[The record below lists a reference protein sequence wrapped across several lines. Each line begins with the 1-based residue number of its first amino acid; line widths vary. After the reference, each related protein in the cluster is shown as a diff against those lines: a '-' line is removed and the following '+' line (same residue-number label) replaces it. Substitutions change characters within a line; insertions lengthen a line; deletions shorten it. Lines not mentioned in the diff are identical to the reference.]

1 MLPLG
6 QIVRHHNVSFHCYA
20 DDTQIYLPLR
30 PGDPGSLAA
39 ILNCLK
45 DINSWMAQNFLQLNN
60 TKTEIILFT
69 PPNNISHYQ
78 QALGPLS
85 VNIKPTARN
94 LGVHF
99 DSDLTFIPH
108 INKLVQSCFYHLR
121 SISKIKHMLTPPDLE
136 KVIHALI
143 FSRLDYCNSLLSGI
157 NQKSLSRL
165 QLVQNSAARL
175 LTGFNRH
182 QHITPILASLHW
194 LPVCFRIDF
203 KILLITFKARSGLAP
218 SYIADILIPYEPARS
233 LRSSGGALLTVP
245 KSRLK
250 TKGDRAFA
258 TRAPRLWNALPEEIR
273 LAGSVDSFKSL
284 LKTHF
289 YRCAFM

>member
-1 MLPLG
+1 
-6 QIVRHHNVSFHCYA
+6 
-20 DDTQIYLPLR
+20 
-30 PGDPGSLAA
+30 
-39 ILNCLK
+39 
-45 DINSWMAQNFLQLNN
+45 MAQNFLQLNN

-69 PPNNISHYQ
+69 PPNNISHQ

-108 INKLVQSCFYHLR
+108 VNKLVQSCFYHLR

-136 KVIHALI
+136 KVIHAFI
-143 FSRLDYCNSLLSGI
+143 FSRLDDCNSLLSGI
-157 NQKSLSRL
+157 NRKSLSCL

-182 QHITPILASLHW
+182 QHITPILASIHW

-245 KSRLK
+245 KSRL
-250 TKGDRAFA
+250 T
-258 TRAPRLWNALPEEIR
+258 TSTL
-273 LAGSVDSFKSL
+273 
-284 LKTHF
+284 
-289 YRCAFM
+289 